1 VNTLKKEILD
11 KIRFYLATDEIKI
24 GDDLLDYACDSLDVF
39 ELYTALEKDY
49 DINFDRMYETK
60 VKVIIDTTLYKT
72 IERINK

>member
-1 VNTLKKEILD
+1 MNTLKKEILN

-24 GDDLLDYACDSLDVF
+24 GDDLSDYACDSLDVF